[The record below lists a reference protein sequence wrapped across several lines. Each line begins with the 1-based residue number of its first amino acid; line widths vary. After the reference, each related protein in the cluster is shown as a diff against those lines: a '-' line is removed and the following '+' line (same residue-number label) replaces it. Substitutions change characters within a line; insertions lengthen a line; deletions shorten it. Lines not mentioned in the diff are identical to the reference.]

1 MNAATT
7 HTDAL
12 SNWAPQRQMTLE
24 QARQRSAR
32 VALLRI
38 VFVVCAAA
46 SAGIMIGPIV
56 AGSLSSDSRG
66 TVNLAA
72 DEVITM
78 VKARFTGRNFAG
90 EAFTITADTARRR
103 RADSSVIDL
112 QNPKLVDESGTEV
125 IAPSGVYDQNAEY
138 LDLFEDV
145 RVNDGHGYEFL
156 TTAAR
161 VFVQEGR
168 VAGLEPLSGSGP
180 LGQVRSDSYEI
191 EDEGDRVILR
201 GNVDMTIYPRRDD
214 PAPAQPDQ
222 PAPPL
227 PDAPQQPEE

>member
-12 SNWAPQRQMTLE
+12 ANWAPQRQMTLE
-24 QARQRSAR
+24 QARKRSAR

-38 VFVVCAAA
+38 VFVVCAAV

-56 AGSLSSDSRG
+56 AGSLMSGNAG

-72 DEVITM
+72 DEVVTM
-78 VKARFTGRNFAG
+78 VNARFTGRNFAG

-112 QNPKLVDESGTEV
+112 QNPKLVDQSGTEV
-125 IAPSGVYDQNAEY
+125 IAPVGVYNQNAEY
-138 LDLFEDV
+138 LDLFEAV
-145 RVNDGHGYEFL
+145 QVNDGHGYEFL

-168 VAGLEPLSGSGP
+168 VAGLEPLSGNGP
-180 LGQVRSDSYEI
+180 LGDVRSDSYEI
-191 EDEGDRVILR
+191 QDEGDRVILR
-201 GNVDMTIYPRRDD
+201 GNVDMTIYPERDK
-214 PAPAQPDQ
+214 APEP
-222 PAPPL
+222 
-227 PDAPQQPEE
+227 QPEE